1 LSQARV
7 RYGTSSWS
15 AQSWVGG
22 FYPKGTKPADF
33 LARYSEVFD
42 TVEADVTYY
51 RIPSRSMVQGWKRKT
66 PKRFTLS
73 AKFPRSIVHAGE
85 GPRPDA
91 ARVLVPEYVERDTAR
106 FLEVMGE
113 LGERCGPLVLQF
125 PYFNKSAFAEP
136 GPFLERLAAYLET
149 LPAGFRY
156 AVEVRNKAWVTDE
169 LLALLRA
176 RGVALCLLD
185 LAYMPHPADLAAD
198 HDLVTADFVYARLI
212 GDRKKLDALTDSF
225 DRIVLDQG
233 PRLQRWAGLLNLL
246 SDSVDEI
253 FTYANNHYAGHGP
266 ATAAELRA
274 LVEGRE
280 PPSAPPKVPDT
291 GELPF

>member
-1 LSQARV
+1 M

-15 AQSWVGG
+15 AKSWVGS

-51 RIPSRSMVQGWKRKT
+51 RTPSRSMVQGWKRRT

-91 ARVLVPEYVERDTAR
+91 TRVLVPEYVERDAAR
-106 FLEVMGE
+106 FLEAMGE

-125 PYFNKSAFAEP
+125 PYFNKSAFAEA
-136 GPFLERLAAYLET
+136 GPFNERLAAFLDA
-149 LPAGFRY
+149 LPAGFRF
-156 AVEVRNKAWVTDE
+156 AVEVRNKSWVTPE
-169 LLALLRA
+169 LLDLLRE
-176 RGVALCLLD
+176 RRVALCLLD
-185 LAYMPHPADLAAD
+185 LAYMPHPADLAEGL
-198 HDLVTADFVYARLI
+198 DLVTADFVYARLI
-212 GDRKKLDALTDSF
+212 GDRKQLDALTESF
-225 DRIVLDQG
+225 DRVVLDQR
-233 PRLQRWAGLLNLL
+233 PRLQRWADLLNGL
-246 SDSVDEI
+246 SDAVDEI

-274 LVEGRE
+274 LVEGKQ
-280 PPSAPPKVPDT
+280 PPDKPPKVPDT